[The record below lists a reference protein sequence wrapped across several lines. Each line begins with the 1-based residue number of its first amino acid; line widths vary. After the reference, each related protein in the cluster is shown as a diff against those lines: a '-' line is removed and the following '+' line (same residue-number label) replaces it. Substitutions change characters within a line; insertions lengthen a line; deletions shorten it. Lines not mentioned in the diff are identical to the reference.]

1 MTESSLLKLDQ
12 ALKTNELKNVMIN
25 DLQKETQS
33 LNSDF
38 EVLKKEYESEIQ
50 SRKDIQLRLED
61 HVQIVKK
68 TELAFNAK
76 ADLVIAKNEIID
88 NLKNVLKLRKVE

>member
-12 ALKTNELKNVMIN
+12 ALKTNKLKNVMIN

-50 SRKDIQLRLED
+50 SRKDIQLRWED

-76 ADLVIAKNEIID
+76 GDRVIAKNEIID
-88 NLKNVLKLRKVE
+88 NLKNI

>member
-25 DLQKETQS
+25 YLQKETQS

-38 EVLKKEYESEIQ
+38 QVLKKEYESEIQ
-50 SRKDIQLRLED
+50 SRKDIQLRGGSCPD
-61 HVQIVKK
+61 C
-68 TELAFNAK
+68 
-76 ADLVIAKNEIID
+76 
-88 NLKNVLKLRKVE
+88 